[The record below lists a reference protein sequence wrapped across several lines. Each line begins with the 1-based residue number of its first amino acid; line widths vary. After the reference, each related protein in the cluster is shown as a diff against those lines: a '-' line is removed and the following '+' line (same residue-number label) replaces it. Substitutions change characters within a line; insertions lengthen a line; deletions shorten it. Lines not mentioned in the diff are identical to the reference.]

1 MTYCSYKG
9 PSRQKLLGKVLN
21 DLYEMYRAEQR
32 SFFKSKNGYG
42 RALTGDGV
50 TVMGTKFINF
60 LCHELGKGAMLCRI
74 KDCTSRLLEVGTV
87 QATYIAHEMILAIR

>member
-1 MTYCSYKG
+1 M
-9 PSRQKLLGKVLN
+9 LGKVLN

-42 RALTGDGV
+42 RALTGDGA

-74 KDCTSRLLEVGTV
+74 KDCTPRLLEVGTV

>member
-42 RALTGDGV
+42 RALTGDGA

-74 KDCTSRLLEVGTV
+74 KDCTARLLEVGTV